1 MPEPAVNMRFQ
12 THPTRPKAAR
22 RRRRTCLSLFLLM
35 LLAVT
40 CGLVA
45 AGIWTITQLPDMVEV
60 LFGPPAATMTTNT
73 RWLYTVQLY
82 LGREDLLKAAAP
94 GAAPVPFTVEAGE
107 SIGSISTRLA
117 ELGIIRD
124 AALFRKYLVYS
135 AQDTRIQAGNY
146 LLDPG
151 KNALEITRDLLDAT
165 PETVTFFVLPGWR
178 AEELA
183 EALPTSGL
191 AVTPDEF
198 MHIIRNPALVD
209 LPAGLGEPD
218 YLEGYL
224 MPGKYEISRQIN
236 ARQLVEM
243 FVQRFDEELT
253 DDLRIAFAQRG
264 LSLHQAVTL
273 ASMVQ
278 REAVMDDE
286 KPRVAAVF
294 YNRLAVG
301 MKLDS
306 DPTAQYALGYIAEQK
321 SWWKNPL
328 TQADLAVR
336 SPYNTYVVQG
346 LPAGPICNP
355 GMAALRAVAD
365 PAADFGEYYYFRA
378 ECGNTGY
385 HTFSRTFEEH
395 AAKTCP

>member
-1 MPEPAVNMRFQ
+1 MPDLTSSSRSQ
-12 THPTRPKAAR
+12 SHPTRPRPAR
-22 RRRRTCLSLFLLM
+22 RRGRTCLSLSLLM
-35 LLAVT
+35 LLAVV
-40 CGLVA
+40 CGLAA
-45 AGIWTITQLPDMVEV
+45 AGIWTVTQLPGMVEV
-60 LFGPPAATMTTNT
+60 LFGPPNAAMTTNT

-82 LGREDLLKAAAP
+82 LGRENLLKAAAP
-94 GAAPVPFTVEAGE
+94 GSVPVPFTVESGE
-107 SIGSISTRLA
+107 SVGSISTRLA
-117 ELGIIRD
+117 KLGVIRD
-124 AALFRKYLVYS
+124 ADLFRKYLVYS
-135 AQDTRIQAGNY
+135 AQDTRIQAGDY

-151 KNALEITRDLLDAT
+151 KNALEITNDLLDAT

-198 MHIIRNPALVD
+198 MQIVRNPERID
-209 LPAGLGEPD
+209 LPAKLQASTS
-218 YLEGYL
+218 LEGYL
-224 MPGKYEISRQIN
+224 MPGKYEISRQVN

-243 FVQRFDEELT
+243 FVQRFDEEVT
-253 DDLRIAFAQRG
+253 DDLRIAFEQRG
-264 LSLHQAVTL
+264 LSLHQAVIL

-286 KPRVAAVF
+286 KPKVAAVF
-294 YNRLAVG
+294 FNRLAVG

-306 DPTAQYALGYIAEQK
+306 DPTAQYALGYIAQQK

-328 TQADLAVR
+328 TQVDLAVN
-336 SPYNTYVVQG
+336 SPYNTYVVPG

-365 PAADFGEYYYFRA
+365 PAADFGEYFYFRA